1 MPAPLPL
8 ALMADPHRS
17 KDQLRRL
24 ADTLAIPLVE
34 DPRAATLLLQFGP
47 DGLSLVKPGD
57 PLLPGRLRAD
67 FSAPDFRRR
76 LLHPGR
82 ELLAQAAKVRGC
94 GQPLVIDATAGLGR
108 DGFLLAAAGCR
119 VQMIELHPVV
129 AALLAD
135 GLERARNSPALAA
148 TAGRIELTVGDAR
161 EHLPRL
167 PEPPDVVFLD
177 PMFPERTKAALVG
190 QELRL
195 LRLLDQKNSDPEE
208 LLPVALAVSARKVVV
223 KRPLKA
229 AALAALAPSYTRRG
243 KAVRFD
249 VYVGKGKEKSS
260 G

>member
-1 MPAPLPL
+1 LTPAPLPL
-8 ALMADPHRS
+8 ALLAGPHRNENEQR
-17 KDQLRRL
+17 QLASAL
-24 ADTLAIPLVE
+24 GIPLVE
-34 DPRAATLLLQFGP
+34 DLRVATLLLQFGP

-76 LLHPGR
+76 LLQPGR
-82 ELLAQAAKVRGC
+82 ELLVQAAKIQKCR
-94 GQPLVIDATAGLGR
+94 QPLIIDATAGLGR

-119 VQMIELHPVV
+119 VRMIELHPVV

-135 GLERARNSPALAA
+135 GLERAQNSPALAT
-148 TAGRIELTVGDAR
+148 TAGRIELIVGDAR
-161 EHLPRL
+161 EHLLRL
-167 PEPPDVVFLD
+167 PKPPDVVFLD

-195 LRLLDQKNSDPEE
+195 LQLLDQKDSDPVA
-208 LLPVALAVSARKVVV
+208 LLSVALAVSARKVVV

-229 AALAALAPSYTRRG
+229 QPLAALAPSYTRRG

-249 VYVGKGKEKSS
+249 VYVGKEKSS